1 MCYVADTLLSTT
13 HLLTYQNL
21 PTKHMKKD
29 VLSFLFWT
37 TILSGLAYL
46 TASSMAQQY
55 RICLQCKRHG
65 FDPWVRKI
73 LWRRKWQP
81 TPVFLPRESH
91 GQRKLTGYSLKEL
104 TWLSDWTTT
113 RHACNRWGNWD
124 LERSILILASGWP
137 KLSHALLT
145 WPSLTNTWFCEIPWL
160 LHHIMIITW
169 VGWRD
174 CDG

>member
-1 MCYVADTLLSTT
+1 MCSSCGNPKCGKILNNSVLQNELFNKCSILKCSFKKKMTAIYPAKQNPLTCKKSVFTRDIFTYFLSSYSRTYT
-13 HLLTYQNL
+13 YLLTYQNL

-73 LWRRKWQP
+73 PWRRKWQP
-81 TPVFLPRESH
+81 TPVFLSEKSH
-91 GQRKLTGYSLKEL
+91 GQRSLAGYSPQDGKESYR
-104 TWLSDWTTT
+104 T
-113 RHACNRWGNWD
+113 
-124 LERSILILASGWP
+124 
-137 KLSHALLT
+137 
-145 WPSLTNTWFCEIPWL
+145 
-160 LHHIMIITW
+160 
-169 VGWRD
+169 
-174 CDG
+174 